1 MFAKFLEAVS
11 RPAQKI
17 AESAGKQIGREF
29 QREAERAAERLA
41 RQATKAASKRTVGM
55 FAGFGESD
63 DEYYA
68 RTGTLRE
75 DDWG

>member
-17 AESAGKQIGREF
+17 TEATGKQIGREF
-29 QREAERAAERLA
+29 QREADRAAERIA
-41 RQATKAASKRTVGM
+41 KQVAKASSKRIVGM
-55 FAGFGESD
+55 FATFGESD